1 MFSIDRYILQIL
13 DTDTMFDVQFR
24 QVHNLFRIQF
34 RLPVTDLCCGF
45 ESWSGQGVQHYMVK
59 FVSDLRQVSGFLRVL
74 QFPPP
79 IKLAAII

>member
-34 RLPVTDLCCGF
+34 RLPVTDFIVLTMTLI
-45 ESWSGQGVQHYMVK
+45 SYSSGDSSQVLLAKQTI
-59 FVSDLRQVSGFLRVL
+59 VSTGWG
-74 QFPPP
+74 
-79 IKLAAII
+79 